1 METPTAVSFKC
12 PSVLHQVVVLSKSQT
27 HCSPHTTYVPHCP
40 RPKWQKLKPSSF
52 LGSLRKSQKWAGCFS
67 QDAHLCPSDSLS
79 TVRGHC
85 TDFMLLTF
93 GTRCPSS
100 LTSTRGPGPH
110 PSPWDHRYRAPSLR
124 QLQPCPHLHLFFGGG
139 GAGCSLW
146 AVGNLPLPLSL
157 TLWWGSPANFLWL
170 KALSLVPEPGE
181 RGGQAAVYLFI
192 LFF

>member
-124 QLQPCPHLHLFFGGG
+124 QLQPCPHLHLFFWGGG
-139 GAGCSLW
+139 RWVQSLGCRKPPSPTEPHSL
-146 AVGNLPLPLSL
+146 VGKPSELPLAKGPQ
-157 TLWWGSPANFLWL
+157 
-170 KALSLVPEPGE
+170 PGP
-181 RGGQAAVYLFI
+181 RAR
-192 LFF
+192 